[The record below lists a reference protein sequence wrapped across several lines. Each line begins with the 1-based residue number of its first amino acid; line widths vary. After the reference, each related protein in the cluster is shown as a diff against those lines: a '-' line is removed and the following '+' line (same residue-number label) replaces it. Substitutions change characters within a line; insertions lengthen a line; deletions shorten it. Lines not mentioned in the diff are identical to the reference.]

1 MDVKTIH
8 DRRWGILGVLIV
20 SLLVVVLD
28 NTVLNVALKT
38 IQDDLGASQSELAWS
53 VNSYTLVFAG
63 LLFTFGLLG
72 DRFGRKR
79 ILMAGLLLFGMAS
92 LASAYAQ
99 SPEQLI
105 LARSIMGIGG
115 AAVMPATLAIITNVF
130 EPEERGRAIG
140 IWVASV
146 GLAIV
151 IGPVVGGGLLETFWW
166 GSVFLI
172 NMPIVIAGVLLVSL
186 LVPDS
191 RDPSPGRLDPV
202 GVLLSM
208 TGLVLLVYG
217 IIEGGERA
225 SIASPEVWVPVLGG
239 ITALGLFVWYERRG
253 SHPALDMS
261 LFGNP
266 QLSASVAA
274 VGLVFMSMMGVVFI
288 MTFYWQLVREYSPL
302 ETGLLFLPFAFAQL
316 VFAPMSSSMV
326 SRFGL
331 RAVASAAMAFNALTL
346 VGIGF
351 VGAETPIVLIAAL
364 FFVQG
369 AAMANVM
376 PPLTTAVMGAV
387 PREKAG
393 IGSALNNTMRQVG
406 GALGVAV
413 LGAVLAIQY
422 RDGVLPALGV
432 VPSGARDAAAD
443 SLGATL
449 SLASVAGPDVLA
461 AVRGP
466 AVSAF
471 VDGMNLAAFIGA
483 AVLALSTLVVL
494 RYLPGRAPVAE
505 PEAEL
510 VDVAAQ

>member
-1 MDVKTIH
+1 MDAKTIH
-8 DRRWGILGVLIV
+8 DRRWGILSVLVV

-38 IQDDLGASQSELAWS
+38 IQEDLGATQSELAWS

-79 ILMAGLLLFGMAS
+79 ILIAGLILFGVAS

-172 NMPIVIAGVLLVSL
+172 NVPIIVAGVLLISW

-191 RDPSPGRLDPV
+191 RDPSPGRLDLS
-202 GVLLSM
+202 GVVLSM
-208 TGLVLLVYG
+208 AGLVMLVYG
-217 IIEGGERA
+217 IIEGGEQA
-225 SIASPEVWVPVLGG
+225 SITPPEVWGTLLGG
-239 ITALGLFVWYERRG
+239 LVLLALFGWHERR
-253 SHPALDMS
+253 SNHPALDLS
-261 LFGNP
+261 LFRNP
-266 QLSASVAA
+266 RLSASVSA
-274 VGLVFMSMMGVVFI
+274 VGLVFMALMGVIFI
-288 MTFYWQLVREYSPL
+288 MTFYWQLVRGYSPL
-302 ETGLLFLPFAFAQL
+302 ETGLLFLPFAVAQL
-316 VFAPMSSSMV
+316 VFAPLSSTLV
-326 SRFGL
+326 ARFGL
-331 RAVASAAMAFNALTL
+331 RAVAGGGLALVAMSLL
-346 VGIGF
+346 GLGF
-351 VGAETPIVLIAAL
+351 VGTQSSLMLIGAL
-364 FFVQG
+364 FFLQG

-393 IGSALNNTMRQVG
+393 IGSALSNMMRQVG

-413 LGAVLAIQY
+413 LGTILAIQY
-422 RDGVLPALGV
+422 RDGVAPALDV
-432 VPSGARDAAAD
+432 LPNGARDAAAD
-443 SLGATL
+443 SLGSTL
-449 SLASVAGPDVLA
+449 SAAEQAGPNVVATVREA
-461 AVRGP
+461 AVP
-466 AVSAF
+466 AF
-471 VDGMNLAAFIGA
+471 LTGMHMAAFIA
-483 AVLALSTLVVL
+483 AGVVALSTLVVL
-494 RYLPGRAPVAE
+494 RYLPGREPAPRT
-505 PEAEL
+505 EAEL
-510 VDVAAQ
+510 VGTTTR

>member
-253 SHPALDMS
+253 SH
-261 LFGNP
+261 
-266 QLSASVAA
+266 Q
-274 VGLVFMSMMGVVFI
+274 I
-288 MTFYWQLVREYSPL
+288 
-302 ETGLLFLPFAFAQL
+302 
-316 VFAPMSSSMV
+316 
-326 SRFGL
+326 
-331 RAVASAAMAFNALTL
+331 
-346 VGIGF
+346 
-351 VGAETPIVLIAAL
+351 
-364 FFVQG
+364 
-369 AAMANVM
+369 
-376 PPLTTAVMGAV
+376 
-387 PREKAG
+387 
-393 IGSALNNTMRQVG
+393 
-406 GALGVAV
+406 
-413 LGAVLAIQY
+413 
-422 RDGVLPALGV
+422 
-432 VPSGARDAAAD
+432 
-443 SLGATL
+443 
-449 SLASVAGPDVLA
+449 
-461 AVRGP
+461 
-466 AVSAF
+466 
-471 VDGMNLAAFIGA
+471 
-483 AVLALSTLVVL
+483 
-494 RYLPGRAPVAE
+494 GRAHV
-505 PEAEL
+505 
-510 VDVAAQ
+510 